1 VEQRIL
7 NVQQEALKTLANSM
21 YGVYGY
27 ARFRWYRHECA
38 DAVTAWG
45 RDYIK
50 KTMKRAEDFGFKAI
64 YADTDGFYATYIGKV
79 EKID

>member
-1 VEQRIL
+1 
-7 NVQQEALKTLANSM
+7 ALKTLANSM

-27 ARFRWYRHECA
+27 ARFRWYSHECA

-50 KTMKRAEDFGFKAI
+50 KTMKEAEEYGFYAV
-64 YADTDGFYATYIGKV
+64 YADTDGFYATYTGEV
-79 EKID
+79 EK